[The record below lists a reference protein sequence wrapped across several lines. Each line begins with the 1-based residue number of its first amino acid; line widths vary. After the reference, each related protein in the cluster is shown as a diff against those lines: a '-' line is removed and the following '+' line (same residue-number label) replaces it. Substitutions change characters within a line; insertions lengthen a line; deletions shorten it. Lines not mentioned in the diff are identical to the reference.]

1 MSPRYSIVTPVYDPP
16 DYALREMIESVV
28 DQTFTD
34 WELIL
39 VDDRSP
45 SPHVLQM
52 LRAAELAD
60 PRIRVIERVE
70 NGGIVAASNDGIAA
84 ASGEWIVLLDHDDLL
99 VRHALERVT
108 HVLEG
113 DAEID
118 YLYTDEDKV
127 DDDGRFSEA
136 FYKPD
141 WSPERL
147 RSQNYCCHLSVLRKT
162 IVDDIGGF
170 RDGFD
175 GSQDHD
181 LILRVTEKARR
192 IHHIPEVLYHW
203 RILPTSAA
211 ASSEAKPYAV
221 EAGRRAVQEHCDRV
235 GIPADVEAQFPPG
248 NYRVRRR
255 LRGEPLVS
263 IVIPTRGSSGRVW
276 GVERNYVIEAVRSIV
291 EQATYQNVEF
301 VVVADESTPEVVPR
315 ALERLAGDRLK
326 LVWYDRPFNF
336 AEKMNLGRLHSSG
349 EVLLLLND
357 DVEVVTPDFIEV
369 MAAIAQEPDVGSVGA
384 KLLYADDTLQHAGH
398 LYNGD
403 ALHLFSGWS
412 SDWPGPSSMLVIN
425 RECIGVTAACL
436 AIRPEV
442 WDDVGGMCNDFFA
455 SFNDVDL
462 ALKLHESGYRNVWTP
477 QAVLHHFESVT
488 RNPTV
493 SQKER
498 DLLFYRWEPWLDNDP
513 FGNPNLEPKRQ
524 DWMPRGA
531 R

>member
-1 MSPRYSIVTPVYDPP
+1 MTPRFSIVTPVYDPP
-16 DYALREMIESVV
+16 EDALRDMIASVV
-28 DQTFTD
+28 DQTCGD

-45 SPHVLQM
+45 SPHVLEV
-52 LRAAELAD
+52 LRAAAASDE
-60 PRIRVIERVE
+60 RIRVIERAE
-70 NGGIVAASNDGIAA
+70 NGRIVAASNDGLAA
-84 ASGEWIVLLDHDDLL
+84 AVGEWIVLLDHDDLL
-99 VRHALERVT
+99 ARTALRRAA
-108 HVLEG
+108 
-113 DAEID
+113 DALDADPEID

-127 DDDGRFSEA
+127 DMHGRHRDA

-147 RSQNYCCHLSVLRKT
+147 RSQNYCCHMSVLRRS
-162 IVDDIGGF
+162 IVDEVGGF

-181 LILRVTEKARR
+181 LILRVTERSRKV
-192 IHHIPEVLYHW
+192 HHIPEVLYHW
-203 RILPTSAA
+203 RMLPTSAA

-221 EAGRRAVQEHCDRV
+221 EAGRRAVEEHCTRV
-235 GIPADVEAQFPPG
+235 GIPATVEAQEPPG

-255 LRGEPLVS
+255 LPEDTLVS
-263 IVIPTRGSSGRVW
+263 IIIPTNGSKGRVW
-276 GVERNYVIEAVRSIV
+276 GVERYFVVEAVRSIV
-291 EQATYQNVEF
+291 ERATHENVEF
-301 VVVADESTPEVVPR
+301 VVVADEGTPDVVER
-315 ALERLAGDRLK
+315 ALHRLAGDRLR
-326 LVWYDRPFNF
+326 LVRYDKPFNF
-336 AEKMNLGRLHSSG
+336 ADKCNVGRLHATG
-349 EVLLLLND
+349 DVLLLLND

-369 MAAIAQEPDVGSVGA
+369 MAALALDDGVGSVGA
-384 KLLYADDTLQHAGH
+384 KLLYHDGTLQHAGH

-403 ALHLFSGWS
+403 ALHMFSGWA

-442 WDDVGGMCNDFFA
+442 WDDVGGMNPDFFA

-477 QAVLHHFESVT
+477 QAVLYHFESVT
-488 RNPTV
+488 RDPSV
-493 SQKER
+493 SIKEV
-498 DLLFYRWEPWLDNDP
+498 DLLMYRWEAWLHDDP
-513 FGNPNLEPKRQ
+513 YGNPNLEPKRQ
-524 DWMPRGA
+524 DWVPRGG